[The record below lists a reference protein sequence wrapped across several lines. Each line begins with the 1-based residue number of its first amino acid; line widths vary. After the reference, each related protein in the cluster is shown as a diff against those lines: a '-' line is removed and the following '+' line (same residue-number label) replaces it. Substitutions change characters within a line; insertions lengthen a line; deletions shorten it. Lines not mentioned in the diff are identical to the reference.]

1 MNELIIRV
9 CILSS
14 VLCTAG
20 AVLCALPLMFEK
32 KKYSSRKG
40 LDSLIDYAVCA
51 DDKTF
56 VLKNGALMCCYE
68 ILPLE
73 TGDLSDAVIAQ
84 CRSRFSKAIR
94 LLSSGW
100 AVHIDCIRE
109 KDPGYPMRS
118 FAKHRTVLELES
130 LRKQHAE
137 ADPFYRNRFYLTLT
151 RKGDAKIRALM
162 DVEVLLSGSMPSVC
176 RKVLDDFY
184 RELETIVREMSQC
197 VSLVELKKS
206 PDGQHPALS
215 YIKSCIC
222 ACPRSARAPAV
233 PMYLDAVLGCSD
245 LRLTDSEIIEVGRRK
260 IICISIDDMPPKIM
274 RNALGEICR
283 LGCSLRFSSRFIAFS
298 SGRSQWEFSRLKR
311 LWQQRLHSFSSQI
324 TNTATQSNENPDA
337 QNQITSITRAETALS
352 EGSESFG
359 SYSGTVIIGADDE
372 DSLWRSVNRAQEII
386 SKCGFNGR
394 VELLNN
400 LEAYIGSLPGQV
412 FENLRKA
419 TVSSSML
426 SCLVPLEAP
435 YTGSA
440 LSPNKGY
447 GENAGALALVRSD
460 TGGRMFLNL
469 HVQDLG
475 NTIVAGPPGS
485 GKSVLL
491 NFIITNLMRYRGMR
505 IFAFEKGMSFYAL
518 TRIFSGVHISL
529 SKPLDR
535 LCPFEYLETEGDLE
549 YARAFAE
556 RLFKSAGAHLS
567 SELSV
572 KIHEALMRMKRGSA
586 RSLTDFAVQLGDP
599 GLKSQIDFYLSS
611 EENSSV
617 LDGYQNPALQDEN
630 LCVVEYGGSSEE
642 KTATRELVLM
652 QIFHLIER
660 TLSCHDSDSLYKRP
674 GAIIIDE
681 AWLML
686 SDEDFRNMLTSWL
699 KTMRKNNV
707 LVIVCSQSLS
717 DFTRTDIS
725 DTLRDCI
732 KTQIFLPNPEAAYSD
747 GAEEYEKFG
756 LMPSQIEKIGAG
768 LGKHDYFIKQNRHFE
783 KFSLPL
789 TSEEIVIYSLSGDR
803 GRHLID
809 KALKAESLK
818 ENTLDKKA
826 SDDALSEPLSI
837 KSLVQQLNLE

>member
-1 MNELIIRV
+1 MNELITRV
-9 CILSS
+9 CMLSS

-20 AVLCALPLMFEK
+20 AVLSSLPLLIDK
-32 KKYSSRKG
+32 RKYSRRKG

-51 DDKTF
+51 DDKTI
-56 VLKNGALMCCYE
+56 VLKNGSLMCCYE
-68 ILPLE
+68 IMPLE

-84 CRSRFSKAIR
+84 FRARFAKAIR
-94 LLSSGW
+94 LLSNGW
-100 AVHIDCIRE
+100 ALHIDCIRE
-109 KDPGYPMRS
+109 KDPLYPMRS
-118 FAKHRTVLELES
+118 FSTHRTVLELES
-130 LRKQHAE
+130 LRKQQA
-137 ADPFYRNRFYLTLT
+137 ADDPFYLNRFYLSLT
-151 RKGDAKIRALM
+151 KKGDSKIRALM
-162 DVEVLLSGSMPSVC
+162 DVDVLLHGRMPSVC

-184 RELETIVREMSQC
+184 SELETIVRELSQC
-197 VSLVELKKS
+197 VQLVELKKS
-206 PDGQHPALS
+206 PQGQHPALS

-233 PMYLDAVLGCSD
+233 PMYLDVVLGCTD
-245 LRLTDSEIIEVGRRK
+245 LRLTDSEIIEVGNRK
-260 IICISIDDMPPKIM
+260 IICLSIDDMPPKIM

-298 SGRSQWEFSRLKR
+298 KGRSHWEFSRLKR

-324 TNTATQSNENPDA
+324 TNTASQSNENPYVQKQLSSISQA
-337 QNQITSITRAETALS
+337 QTDLDD
-352 EGSESFG
+352 GSESFG
-359 SYSGTVIIGADDE
+359 SYSGTVIISARDE
-372 DSLWRSVNRAQEII
+372 DSLWNSVNKALEII
-386 SKCGFNGR
+386 SRCGFNGR

-400 LEAYIGSLPGQV
+400 IEAYIGSLPGQI

-435 YTGSA
+435 YRGSA
-440 LSPNKGY
+440 QSPNPGY
-447 GENAGALALVRSD
+447 GADAGALALVRSD
-460 TGGRMFLNL
+460 TGGRMYLNL

-475 NTIVAGPPGS
+475 NSIVAGPPGS

-535 LCPFEYLETEGDLE
+535 LCPFEYLETETDLE
-549 YARAFAE
+549 YARAFAG
-556 RLFKSAGAHLS
+556 RLFKSAGAHES
-567 SELSV
+567 AELNV
-572 KIHEALMRMKRGSA
+572 KINEALIRMKRGSA

-617 LDGYQNPALQDEN
+617 LDGSRNPVFQNEN

-642 KTATRELVLM
+642 KNATRELVLM

-660 TLSCHDSDSLYKRP
+660 TLSSHDQESTYKRP

-686 SDEDFRNMLTSWL
+686 SDADFRHMLISWL

-717 DFTRTDIS
+717 DFAGADIS
-725 DTLRDCI
+725 DTFRDCI
-732 KTQIFLPNPEAAYSD
+732 KTQIFLPNPDAAYQG
-747 GAEEYEKFG
+747 GASEYEKFG
-756 LMPSQIEKIGAG
+756 LLPSQIEKIGAG
-768 LGKHDYFIKQNRHFE
+768 ISKNDYFIKQNSHFE

-789 TSEEIVIYSLSGDR
+789 TSEELAIYSLAGER

-809 KALKAESLK
+809 SALEAENLK
-818 ENTLDKKA
+818 NRQEPVAAN
-826 SDDALSEPLSI
+826 SEPLSI
-837 KSLVQQLNLE
+837 KSIVQHLKQE